1 MFGCKGRGILIGS
14 VAAMAASPAGA
25 DAGRMKLMAGEVAG
39 LVTPSAAE
47 AAGASWWL
55 VGALFTATLVA
66 AFLGTWLGLRAL
78 TVGKLS
84 GKDGWREV
92 AYRFRSEEP
101 MTVGK
106 DMIHRMTGVLDEIE
120 DLGRKLGDAPRTAPA
135 EDAPAEEPVERLAPD
150 PDGIETIEAAQ
161 EPAIRFARRDGLAP
175 VPVPTPI
182 QLVEEEAATPAPR
195 PIARTR
201 GDRAARYRE
210 ARELLAEGRDRD
222 EIRALTG
229 LKAAELD
236 LLRSAPGVA
245 A

>member
-14 VAAMAASPAGA
+14 VAAAAAASPAWA

-39 LVTPSAAE
+39 LVTPAA
-47 AAGASWWL
+47 AQSGGASWWL

-120 DLGRKLGDAPRTAPA
+120 DLGRKLGDAPRSAPA
-135 EDAPAEEPVERLAPD
+135 GDEE
-150 PDGIETIEAAQ
+150 AQ

-195 PIARTR
+195 PLARTR